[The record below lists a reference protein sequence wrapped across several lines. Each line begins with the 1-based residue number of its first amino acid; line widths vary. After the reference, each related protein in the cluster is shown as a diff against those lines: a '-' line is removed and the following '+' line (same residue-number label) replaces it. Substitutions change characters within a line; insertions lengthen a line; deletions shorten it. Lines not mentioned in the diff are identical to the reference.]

1 MINSAPFTASD
12 LREIAGERASHLP
25 CELSLVGVS
34 TDTRTLVSGNMFVAL
49 QGEQFDGH
57 DHVLAAIEKGA
68 ALCVVSNA
76 FFNAADPLIRR
87 LLLPTAHTL
96 QLLGSLAWYHRRRF
110 HIPVVAIAGAAGK
123 TSTKELTAHVLSQ
136 AMRVLKTPS
145 NYNNQVG
152 TPLTLLQLTEEH
164 ECAVIEIGTN
174 EPGEIEVLC
183 AMVQPTHGL
192 ITNIGKEHLEK
203 LIDLDGVEKEETA
216 LFDYLHDHEGL
227 AFVNM
232 DDERLQPY
240 AIPGASRLALRRAIT
255 FALDTPADIHPQ
267 VAYDAELHPTM
278 HTMHGEFTFRASMH
292 THGIAG
298 ARNAT
303 SAIAIAWSLHL
314 TADEV
319 RAALMSY
326 QPPVSHGYARMSV
339 ERIGSLVVLNDCY
352 NANPESMH
360 LALATLQRYPAERR
374 FAVLGDMRE
383 LGASAFDEHM
393 AVLTEAIE
401 VSDLVIAT
409 GDEFRR
415 AVEAIDS
422 EHVFWVNTHEGCAE
436 IVQENAGIDS
446 VVLVKG
452 SRGMTMERVIEH
464 LRGT

>member
-12 LREIAGERASHLP
+12 LREIAGDAASHLP
-25 CELSLVGVS
+25 SDLSTVGVS
-34 TDTRTLVSGNMFVAL
+34 TDSRTLVPGNVFVAL
-49 QGEQFDGH
+49 QGERFDGH
-57 DHVLAAIEKGA
+57 DHVQKAIDGGA
-68 ALCVVSNA
+68 SLCVVSNA
-76 FFNAADPLIRR
+76 FFNASDPLLREH
-87 LLLPTAHTL
+87 LLPTSSPL
-96 QLLGSLAWYHRRRF
+96 QMLGSFAWYHRRRF

-123 TSTKELTAHVLSQ
+123 TSTKELTAHLLSQ
-136 AMRVLKTPS
+136 AMHVLKTQA

-152 TPLTLLQLTEEH
+152 TPLTLLQLTAEH

-216 LFDYLHDHEGL
+216 LFDYLHDHDGL

-232 DDERLQPY
+232 DDERLHAY
-240 AIPGASRLALRRAIT
+240 AVPGASRLALRRVIT

-278 HTMHGEFTFRASMH
+278 HMMHGEFTFRAPMH

-298 ARNAT
+298 ARNAV

-319 RAALMSY
+319 RAGLTSY
-326 QPPVSHGYARMSV
+326 QPPVAHGYARMSV
-339 ERIGSLVVLNDCY
+339 ERIGSLIVLNDCY

-360 LALATLQRYPAERR
+360 LALATLQRYPADRR

-383 LGASAFDEHM
+383 LGATAFDEHM

-401 VSDLVIAT
+401 VSDLVVAI

-436 IVQENAGIDS
+436 IVQENAGIDT